1 MRKLSCVICAVVCA
15 LLLAVPVQAQVME
28 KKIAF
33 IDLSKL
39 FDSYEK
45 TKEYDAVLEKAHKV
59 YETTR
64 EEKLTQIQEST
75 GKLALMKTEEKENLQ
90 AEIDAMKKSLM
101 EFDQAQRTDLAKQ
114 RDERIR
120 EILLEIEKTVSDF
133 AKKEKYDLILNDRVL
148 IYGNETLDIT
158 EQVLTILNDA
168 YKTKE

>member
-1 MRKLSCVICAVVCA
+1 MRKLSFVICAVACA
-15 LLLAVPVQAQVME
+15 LLLAMPVQAQVIE
-28 KKIAF
+28 RKVAF

-45 TKEYDAVLEKAHKV
+45 TKEYDTVLEKAHKT

-64 EEKLTQIQEST
+64 EEKLTQIQEAT
-75 GKLALMKTEEKENLQ
+75 GKLALMKAEEKENLQ
-90 AEIDAMKKSLM
+90 SEIDTMKKSLM

-114 RDERIR
+114 RDEKIR

-158 EQVLTILNDA
+158 EQVLTILNEA
-168 YKTKE
+168 YKIKE

>member
-1 MRKLSCVICAVVCA
+1 MKKFQSVICALACA
-15 LLLAVPVQAQVME
+15 LLFSMPVQAQVIE
-28 KKIAF
+28 KKVAF

-45 TKEYDAVLEKAHKV
+45 TKEYDTVLEKNHKA
-59 YETTR
+59 YETAR
-64 EEKLTQIQEST
+64 EEKLTKIQEAT
-75 GKLALMKTEEKENLQ
+75 GKLALMKAEEKENLQ
-90 AEIDAMKKSLM
+90 AEIDTMKKNLM

-114 RDERIR
+114 RDEKIR

-158 EQVLTILNDA
+158 DKVLTILNEA
-168 YKTKE
+168 YKVKE

>member
-1 MRKLSCVICAVVCA
+1 MRKLSFVICAVACV
-15 LLLAVPVQAQVME
+15 LLLAMPVQAQVIE
-28 KKIAF
+28 RKVAF

-45 TKEYDAVLEKAHKV
+45 TKEYDAVLEKAHKA

-64 EEKLTQIQEST
+64 EEKLTQIQEAT
-75 GKLALMKTEEKENLQ
+75 GKLALMKAEEKENLQ
-90 AEIDAMKKSLM
+90 SEIDTMKKSLM

-114 RDERIR
+114 RDEKIR

-148 IYGNETLDIT
+148 IYGNETLNIT
-158 EQVLTILNDA
+158 DQVLTILNEA
-168 YKTKE
+168 

>member
-1 MRKLSCVICAVVCA
+1 MKKLQTVICASACA
-15 LLLAVPVQAQVME
+15 LLLSLPAQAQNVE
-28 KKIAF
+28 RKIAF

-45 TKEYDAVLEKAHKV
+45 TKEYDAVLEKDHKA
-59 YETTR
+59 YETAR
-64 EEKLTQIQEST
+64 EEKLTKIQEAT
-75 GKLALMKTEEKENLQ
+75 GKLALMKADEKEKLQ
-90 AEIDAMKKSLM
+90 AEIDTMKKDLM
-101 EFDQAQRTDLAKQ
+101 EFDQAKRTDLAKQ

-158 EQVLTILNDA
+158 EQVLAILNGA
-168 YKTKE
+168 YKAEE

>member
-1 MRKLSCVICAVVCA
+1 MKKFKIVICAVACA
-15 LLLAVPVQAQVME
+15 LLFSLPAQAQGIERKV
-28 KKIAF
+28 AF

-39 FDSYEK
+39 FDSFEK
-45 TKEYDAVLEKAHKV
+45 TKEYDAVLEKNHKG
-59 YETTR
+59 YETAR
-64 EEKLTQIQEST
+64 EEKLTKIQEANS
-75 GKLALMKTEEKENLQ
+75 KLALMKAEEKEKLQ
-90 AEIDAMKKSLM
+90 AEIDTMKRDLM

-114 RDERIR
+114 RDEKIR

-158 EQVLTILNDA
+158 EQVLSILNDT